1 MDLLECNNTMNLFKF
16 KILDTMGY
24 LEDVTL
30 AKDSASCTS
39 LACRRNCHHLV
50 WVLHNVFHFTKDEPL
65 IYKKTFTQ
73 AEWQK
78 IINAFPEKVPLSQL
92 PKVTNQTF
100 QVNVRKTTKEAKCA
114 ICKKA
119 ITPGDLQASTEGAY
133 RTIHRTWILHTFFFC
148 PSMSCMTKMPRN
160 SFIIPFSPSQMT
172 LHLDPDLT
180 QEQRLSV
187 GIL

>member
-1 MDLLECNNTMNLFKF
+1 MTRLLREIYRVNTKDSHRWDRTKRKPKTKKTSDTEAVPHKKHLRYFARKVDEVTMDLLECNNTMNLFKF

-114 ICKKA
+114 ICKKNNN
-119 ITPGDLQASTEGAY
+119 T
-133 RTIHRTWILHTFFFC
+133 R
-148 PSMSCMTKMPRN
+148 
-160 SFIIPFSPSQMT
+160 
-172 LHLDPDLT
+172 
-180 QEQRLSV
+180 
-187 GIL
+187 